1 MRARFVRK
9 IHRFDSL
16 DSTNTKARELIQEGA
31 PAGTTVVATT
41 QTAGRGR
48 GDRKWLSPP
57 GGLYFSTL
65 LVPSSPTRAPELSIL
80 AGAAVAQAVR
90 QILPN
95 RLLVTLKWPND
106 VLVSGKKIAGI
117 LSESVGDET
126 MGTCIVGVGI
136 NISATSEDLL
146 PFLKNPFPAT
156 SLSVELEGAV
166 FSADQVLDVTL
177 TKLESL
183 YELYWEKGFD
193 FIREIW
199 NENCRMIGKKVQI
212 ENSGF
217 LGHNDKVAKS
227 ESGVFMGI
235 DAMGAMRVRNES
247 GQDQTFYSG
256 EITCF
261 WP

>member
-1 MRARFVRK
+1 MSARFVRK
-9 IHRFDSL
+9 IHHFDSL
-16 DSTNTKARELIQEGA
+16 DSTNTKAREYIQEGA
-31 PAGTTVVATT
+31 PAGTTIVATT

-65 LVPSSPTRAPELSIL
+65 LAPSKPTRAPELSIL
-80 AGAAVAQAVR
+80 AGAAVAQAIR

-106 VLVSGKKIAGI
+106 VLVNGKKIAGI

-136 NISATSEDLL
+136 NLNATSEDLI
-146 PFLKNPFPAT
+146 PFLQNPFPAT
-156 SLSVELEGAV
+156 SLSVEVEGST

-177 TKLESL
+177 TKLEAL

-217 LGHNDKVAKS
+217 LGHNDKAAKCQ
-227 ESGVFMGI
+227 EGVFMGI
-235 DAMGAMRVRNES
+235 DATGAMLVRSES

>member
-1 MRARFVRK
+1 MRVPFVRK

-16 DSTNTKARELIQEGA
+16 DSTNLKAREFIQEGA
-31 PAGTTVVATT
+31 PVGTTIVATT

-65 LVPSSPTRAPELSIL
+65 LVPSKPTRAPELSIL
-80 AGAAVAQAVR
+80 AGAAVAQAIR

-95 RLLVTLKWPND
+95 RFVISLKWPND

-126 MGTCIVGVGI
+126 MGTCIVGVGVNI
-136 NISATSEDLL
+136 NATAEDLI

-156 SLSVELEGAV
+156 SLAVELEGAV

-177 TKLESL
+177 TKLEAL
-183 YELYWEKGFD
+183 YVLYWEKGFD

-217 LGHNDKVAKS
+217 LGHNDKAAKS
-227 ESGVFMGI
+227 ENGVFLGI
-235 DAMGAMRVRNES
+235 DGTGAMRVRTES